1 MTLFTCQRVAG
12 NVSMLLCPRLG
23 GASDAGDAGDAGG
36 GYRGD
41 LYPRRRLAASTPRCR
56 GRKPADLLRRCGIVE
71 RLGAQLGRESNLHA
85 QFVNDEVER
94 AREASGEAS
103 EDGCP

>member
-1 MTLFTCQRVAG
+1 MLYF
-12 NVSMLLCPRLG
+12 NVSFSFFVHSWARDPG
-23 GASDAGDAGDAGG
+23 
-36 GYRGD
+36 
-41 LYPRRRLAASTPRCR
+41 R